1 MNPVRL
7 LGLILTF
14 LILAPNEIAGA
25 GETLDRIRSRGVLVV
40 ATDPAWP
47 PMSWQKADGSF
58 DGFDVD
64 VSNEIARRLGVK
76 TEFYLPYS
84 FEEVLNGDWQGKW
97 DMATSVTPTSQRGE
111 KVTFAGVYWYGPSS
125 LAVHRDNTNIQEP
138 KDASGKKIGVIGGT
152 EYEQYLTRKPFDILD
167 MPPFEYQIDNPVIV
181 TFDNGDKLFE
191 AIATR
196 RIDAVMDALS
206 TLLQRVND
214 GAPIKIVGQPLTY
227 TPSSLVVEKGDT
239 ELEAELKTIIEAMLK
254 DGTLARFSEKW
265 FGVDLTR
272 Y

>member
-1 MNPVRL
+1 MNAFRL
-7 LGLILTF
+7 LGLLLAF
-14 LILAPNEIAGA
+14 LIVTPIGPAGA
-25 GETLDRIRSRGVLVV
+25 GEALDRIRDRGLLVV

-84 FEEVLNGDWQGKW
+84 FEEVLDGDWQGKW

-111 KVTFAGVYWYGPSS
+111 KVTFAGVYWYAPSS

-138 KDASGKKIGVIGGT
+138 KDASGKKIGVIGGS
-152 EYEQYLTRKPFDILD
+152 EYEQYLTRRAFDISD

-181 TFDNGDKLFE
+181 RFDNGDKLFE
-191 AIATR
+191 AIAAR
-196 RIDAVMDALS
+196 RIDAVMDALN
-206 TLLQRVND
+206 TLLQRLND
-214 GAPIKIVGQPLTY
+214 GAPIKIIGQPLTY
-227 TPSSLVVEKGDT
+227 TPGSIVIDKGDS
-239 ELEAELKTIIEAMLK
+239 ELEAELQAIIEAMLK
-254 DGTLARFSEKW
+254 DGTLARMSEKW
-265 FGVDLTR
+265 FGLDLSR